1 MSINIMI
8 DTFYIRNPFCLKFL
22 TFLSKLFCLW
32 NMMEK
37 KLASIIVNEKNK
49 FNFFYF
55 TNTLILVLCVRIK
68 ATSAIAYFHLKPG
81 VLAISIYLEG
91 LKPHGILSRR
101 LLVILLSISADI
113 LIHLSLGCT
122 MVQNCTVLIRWI
134 EWNFF
139 FFLKKR
145 VWENVLF

>member
-8 DTFYIRNPFCLKFL
+8 DTFYIRNTFCLKIL

-49 FNFFYF
+49 FNFFFFF

-68 ATSAIAYFHLKPG
+68 ATSAIAYFYLKPG

-122 MVQNCTVLIRWI
+122 MVQQLHCINQVDRMEL
-134 EWNFF
+134 FF
-139 FFLKKR
+139 F
-145 VWENVLF
+145 